1 MIRNTDQRM
10 VEYIKGLLLKE
21 NFNVFSAVTDDASCD
36 LIVRNIKENDTP
48 QYIEIQILSRT
59 EEYNTEI
66 TIPVPVDESKG
77 HFCYFILHSP
87 GMGKLWLMS
96 FDELLKLRTEGL
108 DDRDTSPNMVKNFD
122 RLKFP
127 ELTLHEYKN
136 R

>member
-1 MIRNTDQRM
+1 MTRNTNQRM

-21 NFNVFSAVTDDASCD
+21 NYNVFSAVTDDTFCD
-36 LIVRNIKENDTP
+36 LIVRNIKEDDSP
-48 QYIEIQILSRT
+48 QYIEIQVLSRT

-66 TIPVPVDESKG
+66 SIPITIDESKG

-87 GMGKLWLMS
+87 GMGKMWLLRA
-96 FDELLKLRTEGL
+96 DELFKLRSE
-108 DDRDTSPNMVKNFD
+108 DTSPNLVNNFD

-127 ELTLHEYKN
+127 ELTLKEYKK

>member
-21 NFNVFSAVTDDASCD
+21 NFNVFSAATDDTSCD
-36 LIVRNIKENDTP
+36 LIVRNIKENGTP

-59 EEYNTEI
+59 EEYNIEI
-66 TIPVPVDESKG
+66 AIPVPVDESKG

-87 GMGKLWLMS
+87 GIGKLWLLRA
-96 FDELLKLRTEGL
+96 DELLNLRAEDL
-108 DDRDTSPNMVKNFD
+108 DTRDTSPNMVKNFD

-127 ELTLHEYKN
+127 ELTLQGYKN

>member
-21 NFNVFSAVTDDASCD
+21 NFNVFAAATDDTSCD
-36 LIVRNIKENDTP
+36 LIIRNIKENNTP
-48 QYIEIQILSRT
+48 QYIEIQILSRS

-66 TIPVPVDESKG
+66 VVPITVDESKG

-87 GMGKLWLMS
+87 GMVKLWLLS
-96 FDELLKLRTEGL
+96 ADELLKLRAEGL
-108 DDRDTSPNMVKNFD
+108 DARDTSPNLVNNFD
-122 RLKFP
+122 RLKLP
-127 ELTLHEYKN
+127 ELTLQEYKK

>member
-1 MIRNTDQRM
+1 MIRNTNQRM

-21 NFNVFSAVTDDASCD
+21 NFNVFSAVTDDASCN
-36 LIVRNIKENDTP
+36 LIVRNIKENGTP

-66 TIPVPVDESKG
+66 VIPVRVDKSQG

-87 GMGKLWLMS
+87 GMDKLWLLS
-96 FDELLKLRTEGL
+96 ADELLKLRAEGL
-108 DDRDTSPNMVKNFD
+108 DERDTSPNLVNNFD

-127 ELTLHEYKN
+127 ELTLQEYKK

>member
-1 MIRNTDQRM
+1 MTRNTNQRM

-21 NFNVFSAVTDDASCD
+21 NYNVFSAVTDDTFCD
-36 LIVRNIKENDTP
+36 LIVRNIKEDDSP
-48 QYIEIQILSRT
+48 QYIEIQVLSRT

-66 TIPVPVDESKG
+66 SIPITIDESKG

-87 GMGKLWLMS
+87 GMGKMWLLRA
-96 FDELLKLRTEGL
+96 DELFKLRSEGM
-108 DDRDTSPNMVKNFD
+108 DARDTSPNLVKNFD

-127 ELTLHEYKN
+127 ELTLQEYKN